1 MSADNI
7 KDINDDVKP
16 GEARKKWVE
25 KIYSPKKHETIQ
37 KTEAVPAK
45 KPDKEA
51 MKVLRK
57 TRKELIKKA
66 SALVKEQKESLK
78 AIKAQLEQGAKTVP
92 EVSEAAGMPA
102 DQVLWFMSAM
112 KKYGEI
118 IEAGKDGSF
127 YRYALAG
134 GGSEK

>member
-1 MSADNI
+1 
-7 KDINDDVKP
+7 
-16 GEARKKWVE
+16 
-25 KIYSPKKHETIQ
+25 
-37 KTEAVPAK
+37 
-45 KPDKEA
+45 